1 MARDAGIFADET
13 PEYEYLRDFDI
24 SFGLAICMTRE
35 SQLNNTHLRVTVLK
49 LEKSGDAP
57 ACVLN
62 FAKKTRKHHR
72 HRFCVLVVQIVQS

>member
-24 SFGLAICMTRE
+24 SFGLAMTRE

-57 ACVLN
+57 A
-62 FAKKTRKHHR
+62 F
-72 HRFCVLVVQIVQS
+72 